1 MGFFSKN
8 IQNWVSVI
16 KNENDG
22 NLLISKHSEENFNTN
37 STLVVEPS
45 EEAIFIRNGEII
57 QVFENGTYN
66 LTTDNFPFISDLRN
80 SFSGNKN
87 CFTCSVYFVRKAHS
101 LEIKWGTDS
110 PIQLRD
116 PVLNIMTSV
125 RARGAYKIQIDD
137 GAKFLVKLLGNNVNF
152 LEQNSINNY
161 FINEF
166 QQHIKSCLTS
176 SIISLNKEI
185 LGISAE
191 QNTLAEKVSPEL
203 QNILDNYGLKLIVFS
218 IAGIDIPI
226 DDPNRQ
232 KLEEAF
238 ANKKVMDILG
248 ENWGKQQATE
258 ILHTAAAN
266 EGGIAGLGA
275 GLGVGLSAGNTMAE
289 MSKEILQTTQETKF
303 CQECGTKIGKNA
315 KFCSNCGTKQE

>member
-8 IQNWVSVI
+8 IQNWTSVI
-16 KNENDG
+16 KNENNG

-37 STLVVEPS
+37 STLIVEPA

-57 QVFENGTYN
+57 KVFENGTYN
-66 LTTDNFPFISDLRN
+66 LTTDNFPFITDLRN
-80 SFSGNKN
+80 SFSGGKSS
-87 CFTCSVYFVRKAHS
+87 FSCSVYFVRKAHS

-116 PVLNIMTSV
+116 PVLSIMTSV
-125 RARGAYKIQIDD
+125 RARGAYKIQVED
-137 GAKFLVKLLGNNVNF
+137 GAKFLIKLLGNNVDL
-152 LEQNSINNY
+152 LEQNNINKY

-176 SIISLNKEI
+176 SIIALNKEV

-191 QNTLAEKVSPEL
+191 QNTLAEKIKPEL
-203 QNILDNYGLKLIVFS
+203 QNILNNYGLKLIVFS
-218 IAGIDIPI
+218 IAGIDIPT

-248 ENWGKQQATE
+248 ANWSKQQATE

-266 EGGIAGLGA
+266 EGGIAGIGA
-275 GLGVGLSAGNTMAE
+275 GLGVGLSTGSTMAE
-289 MSKEILQTTQETKF
+289 MTKEMMKPPKETKF
-303 CQECGTKIGKNA
+303 CHECGTEININA